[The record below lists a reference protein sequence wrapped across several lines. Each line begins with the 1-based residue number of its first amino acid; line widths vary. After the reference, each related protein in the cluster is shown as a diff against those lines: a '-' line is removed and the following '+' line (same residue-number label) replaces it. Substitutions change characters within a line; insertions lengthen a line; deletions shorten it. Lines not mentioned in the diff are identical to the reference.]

1 MLGCAPRVA
10 QRELALE
17 SRFDAAL
24 DRNDIR
30 NWIQRMSSAPNGVG
44 SPHDKANAEWMLKQ
58 FRTWGLDAHI
68 AKCEVLFPVS
78 EARGLALVAPT
89 RCQAQLRK
97 PPVPALDFRPLI
109 ASWPVHSATTVSGCS
124 GPRRFSMRPDG
135 RRTELRT
142 RCDTRRRRMNSGA
155 SAIGGH
161 NSLLWG
167 AAIFSLA
174 CVGRSW

>member
-30 NWIQRMSSAPNGVG
+30 NRIQRMSSAPNGVG

-89 RCQAQLRK
+89 RGQAQLRE
-97 PPVPALDFRPLI
+97 PPVPALDFRPLDRVV
-109 ASWPVHSATTVSGCS
+109 ARALGHYRVRLQRATQVL
-124 GPRRFSMRPDG
+124 DAAG
-135 RRTELRT
+135 RE
-142 RCDTRRRRMNSGA
+142 A
-155 SAIGGH
+155 H
-161 NSLLWG
+161 
-167 AAIFSLA
+167 AAPHA
-174 CVGRSW
+174 M